1 MTNNQTTLQTGD
13 TIDIIAPSARC
24 DDTVIPKV
32 QALIES
38 WGLKANIPHDLFG
51 EDLLS
56 ANSTEKRLE
65 HLLNAIHNPHSK
77 VIWCLLGGYGSA
89 KLIPHLMKL
98 EPIKQTKLFIGFSDI
113 TVLHLFFQQQWGWST
128 IHGPT
133 ARQTALNG
141 ISSESIAAIKSLIFG
156 AQECDILNRVIPLNQ
171 HAVDKPTTEGVITGG
186 NLTLMQ
192 TSIGTPWQINAENK
206 IVLIEEVKERGYRID
221 RSLLHLKQVGV
232 FDKAKGILL
241 GDITESDEPNGT
253 SLIDP
258 ILKQFADSCAIP
270 VYKINGVGHG
280 SENFPIILGKKM
292 TIRLNK

>member
-1 MTNNQTTLQTGD
+1 MTTSLINLKAGD
-13 TIDIIAPSARC
+13 CIDIIAPSARC

-32 QALIES
+32 QTLIES
-38 WGLKANIPHDLFG
+38 WGLKANIPSDIFG

-56 ANSTEKRLE
+56 ANSTEKRFE
-65 HLLNAIHNPHSK
+65 HLVNAMNNPNSK

-89 KLIPHLMKL
+89 KLVPHLMQLK
-98 EPIKQTKLFIGFSDI
+98 PIKQNKLFIGFSDI
-113 TVLHLFFQQQWGWST
+113 TVLHLFLQQQWGWST

-141 ISSESIAAIKSLIFG
+141 ISAESIASIKSLIFG
-156 AQECDILNRVIPLNQ
+156 SSECDILNRATPLNQ
-171 HAVDKPTTEGVITGG
+171 QAEKQPTIEGVITGG

-221 RSLLHLKQVGV
+221 RSLLHLMQAGV

-241 GDITESDEPNGT
+241 GDVTESDEPDGT

-258 ILKQFADSCAIP
+258 ILKNFSASCSIP
-270 VYKINGVGHG
+270 VYKVNGVGHG
-280 SENFPIILGKKM
+280 SENFPIILGKAM
-292 TIRLNK
+292 TIRTQ